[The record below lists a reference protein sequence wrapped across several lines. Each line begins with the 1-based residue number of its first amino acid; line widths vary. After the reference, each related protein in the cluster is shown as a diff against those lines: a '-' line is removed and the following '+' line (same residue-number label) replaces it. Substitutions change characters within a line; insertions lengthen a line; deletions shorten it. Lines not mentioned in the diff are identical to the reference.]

1 MERKNYSVV
10 LTHDEWEKIRPA
22 VKMSGIQYYPS
33 EYGESIHISLSCT
46 NEERE
51 KMEKI
56 LETI

>member
-33 EYGESIHISLSCT
+33 GYGESVHISLSCT
-46 NEERE
+46 NEEKKE
-51 KMEKI
+51 VEKI

>member
-33 EYGESIHISLSCT
+33 EYWGNVYISLSCT
-46 NEERE
+46 DEERG